1 MEPWYTE
8 PWIIWLIACG
18 ILLITEVLTQMLWAL
33 CLAVGCLLGFAG
45 DLCGASPLWQFV
57 LFIVGALL
65 SYVLLV
71 PLFQRWHALQ
81 VDRKGKAARTGMDA
95 LLGRRAVLADE
106 ITAERPGRGRI
117 DGDNW
122 QMISDDKAVPAIP
135 RGTEVVVTGYD
146 SIILRVKPV
155 TTEN

>member
-1 MEPWYTE
+1 MA
-8 PWIIWLIACG
+8 PWIIWLIAFG
-18 ILLITEVLTQMLWAL
+18 VLLITEVLTQMLWAL

-95 LLGRRAVLADE
+95 LLDRRAVLADE

-122 QMISDDKAVPAIP
+122 QMVSDDKAVPAIP

>member
-1 MEPWYTE
+1 MA
-8 PWIIWLIACG
+8 PWIIWLIAIG
-18 ILLITEVLTQMLWAL
+18 VLLITEVLTQMLWAL

-122 QMISDDKAVPAIP
+122 QMVSDDKAVPAIP